1 MLSQYLRN
9 TFHISGF
16 QEVVLSQLVT
26 IANGMKTLLKVSEE
40 KTAYSLEEINFAL
53 PVTNLQ
59 QFAELK
65 IWIETGLN
73 YNQTVL

>member
-1 MLSQYLRN
+1 
-9 TFHISGF
+9 
-16 QEVVLSQLVT
+16 
-26 IANGMKTLLKVSEE
+26 MKTLLKVSEE

-65 IWIETGLN
+65 IWIETELN
-73 YNQTVL
+73 YNKTVL